1 MAFSAE
7 QLAALETAAASGKLV
22 VQLGDRRVQYQS
34 LSDLLKAI
42 DTARRDQAAIS
53 AASRQ
58 TRRYLQHG
66 RGY

>member
-34 LSDLLKAI
+34 LGDLLKAI
-42 DTARRDQAAIS
+42 EVAKRDVQAA
-53 AASRQ
+53 AGAGGPV
-58 TRRYLQHG
+58 RRYVDFS
-66 RGY
+66 RG

>member
-7 QLAALETAAASGKLV
+7 QLTALETAAASGKLS

-42 DTARRDQAAIS
+42 EVAKRDVQTAAGMGGPV
-53 AASRQ
+53 
-58 TRRYLQHG
+58 RRYVDFS
-66 RGY
+66 RG